1 MRSLKPKRPIPMFAL
16 AGMTVLSSATMAQQ
30 SPRLPSPGPVAAP
43 VPFSPSAS
51 AAAQE
56 GASKTGGIS
65 LKLMDLLV
73 TVHPSVKVETRYD
86 DNIYLSPNKRTSDQ
100 ILVLTPA
107 LRLETMK
114 GANRFALRLS
124 TTIGQYQN
132 NSADSYTNTNLNG
145 VGDFDL
151 NTHLRARVEADLVD
165 GVDPRGSTNN
175 PLSDTPDHYRQTNGR
190 ASLSY
195 GAKGARGRLDLEL
208 GQLRR
213 EYLNNRATTAA
224 SDRVVNDLG
233 ATFHWRI
240 GPRTTLLI
248 QGKHSIIDYTLP
260 ASTLGSVEN
269 ALLAGAAWEATAK
282 TKGSFKIGMTK
293 KDFDDSARAG
303 ASAIN
308 WSGEVRWSPRTY
320 SHVDLSLNR
329 EPGETSGGVG
339 NYIDRTNTGA
349 RWTHQWNSRL
359 STEASAS
366 YATDAYQGA
375 ARTDNTQNYGFKA
388 TYKMRR
394 WLNLGA
400 DYTHGTR
407 SSSDNNFDYQRNAFM
422 LFLDATL

>member
-1 MRSLKPKRPIPMFAL
+1 MFAL
-16 AGMTVLSSATMAQQ
+16 AGMAVLSSATLAQQ
-30 SPRLPSPGPVAAP
+30 SPALPSLGPVAAP
-43 VPFSPSAS
+43 APLSPSAS

-56 GASKTGGIS
+56 GASKAGGIS
-65 LKLMDLLV
+65 LKLMDLFV

-107 LRLETMK
+107 LSLETIR

-124 TTIGQYQN
+124 TTIGQHQN
-132 NSADSYTNTNLNG
+132 NTADNYANTNLNG
-145 VGDFDL
+145 KADFDL
-151 NTHLRARVEADLVD
+151 NTRLRAGLSADFVD

-190 ASLSY
+190 ATFSY
-195 GAKGARGRLDLEL
+195 GAQGARGRLDMEL
-208 GQLRR
+208 GQSRR
-213 EYLNNRATTAA
+213 EYLNNRANTAA
-224 SDRVVNDLG
+224 NDRVVNDLG

-240 GPRTTLLI
+240 GPKATLLI

-269 ALLAGAAWEATAK
+269 ALLAGAVWEATAK
-282 TKGSFKIGMTK
+282 TKGTFKIGMTK
-293 KDFDDSARAG
+293 KDFDDSARAS

-329 EPGETSGGVG
+329 APAETSGGVG
-339 NYIDRTNTGA
+339 DYIDRTNTGA
-349 RWTHQWNSRL
+349 RWTHHWNNRFT
-359 STEASAS
+359 TEASAS
-366 YATDAYQGA
+366 YATDDYQGA

-388 TYKMRR
+388 TFKMRR

-407 SSSDNNFDYQRNAFM
+407 SSSDTNFDYQRNAFM